1 MDPIVPILE
10 GAKASQ
16 TAELIFG
23 GVIVVVV
30 VVLLLTITFLAQ
42 RTIEKIAS
50 SGYGTARQT
59 IKDLTNGK

>member
-1 MDPIVPILE
+1 MYPIIE
-10 GAKASQ
+10 GAKAIQ
-16 TAELIFG
+16 TAEQILG
-23 GVIVVVV
+23 CVIVGVV
-30 VVLLLTITFLAQ
+30 VVLLLTITFLAR